1 MSLPAPVPGRLE
13 PDAPLTELAGVGP
26 ARAARLLALDVETVG
41 DLPRQVPRALEDRGA
56 WVSIEIARKR
66 PAGEFAAVHGRVA
79 KRSVHRFGRRRTTL
93 RATLE
98 DSTGRLDLLWFNAP
112 FLAKDV
118 SVGAELAVSG
128 RLSKDGALLQPEVV
142 VRGEASAE
150 LPDRLVGI
158 RAIYATTDGISQRFL
173 RGLIGEALDRLPTPD
188 DPLPSDIREVGEV
201 VSRKT
206 AWRWAHCPG
215 TMGEAERGR
224 ERLIFDELLPLE
236 LAMRRRRRDRRRR
249 KAPRAG
255 AAGGGG
261 RRFVDRLPFT
271 LSPSQETAVEE
282 GWADLAGPNPMGRLL
297 AGEVGSGKTVVAL
310 AIIEEARSLGLQ
322 CALLAP
328 TDLLARQHHRS
339 AVELLSR
346 GEVAGETADKTVDKT
361 VAGAAGIASGG
372 RVALLT
378 GSQPAAEAT
387 ETRRRLAAGEIDF
400 VVGTHALLSKTT
412 RFENLGLV
420 VIDEQHRFGVEQR
433 ATLLGKARTP
443 HALALTATP
452 IPRTLALLAFGDS
465 DVSGLESRPGARG
478 ETTTRVVPSAK
489 RAASLG
495 WVRKRLEAG
504 EQAFLVRPRISG
516 ESAGA
521 VELHDELIRG
531 PLAGVDVGLVHGRL
545 PADERDEIVGRFQA
559 GRLRALVA
567 TTVIEVGLDIPGATI
582 LWVEGAERLGLAQ
595 LHQLRGRIARRGQ
608 RGYCW
613 MVEGRDAPEGSRE
626 RLAVLENVHDGLRLA
641 EIDLATRGPGELLG
655 LKQSGRWGPFSG
667 LGASGLGRITELAE
681 RAWLAADL
689 IVARE
694 ESNEEGRVPCSHES
708 DPVSSSSRS

>member
-1 MSLPAPVPGRLE
+1 
-13 PDAPLTELAGVGP
+13 
-26 ARAARLLALDVETVG
+26 
-41 DLPRQVPRALEDRGA
+41 
-56 WVSIEIARKR
+56 
-66 PAGEFAAVHGRVA
+66 
-79 KRSVHRFGRRRTTL
+79 
-93 RATLE
+93 
-98 DSTGRLDLLWFNAP
+98 
-112 FLAKDV
+112 
-118 SVGAELAVSG
+118 
-128 RLSKDGALLQPEVV
+128 
-142 VRGEASAE
+142 
-150 LPDRLVGI
+150 
-158 RAIYATTDGISQRFL
+158 
-173 RGLIGEALDRLPTPD
+173 
-188 DPLPSDIREVGEV
+188 
-201 VSRKT
+201 
-206 AWRWAHCPG
+206 
-215 TMGEAERGR
+215 MGEAERGR

-249 KAPRAG
+249 KAPRSG

-261 RRFVDRLPFT
+261 RCFVDRLPFT
-271 LSPSQETAVEE
+271 LSPSQEIAVEE

-339 AVELLSR
+339 AIELLSQ
-346 GEVAGETADKTVDKT
+346 GEVEGETADKI
-361 VAGAAGIASGG
+361 VAGAAGGASGG
-372 RVALLT
+372 GVALLT
-378 GSQPAAEAT
+378 GSQPAAEAMA
-387 ETRRRLAAGEIDF
+387 TRRRLAAGEIDF

-412 RFENLGLV
+412 RFRNLGLV

-478 ETTTRVVPSAK
+478 ETTTRVVPFAK

-495 WVRKRLEAG
+495 WVKERLEAG

-531 PLAGVDVGLVHGRL
+531 PLAGLDVGLVHGRL

-626 RLAVLENVHDGLRLA
+626 RLAVLENVDDGLRLA

-689 IVARE
+689 IVTRE
-694 ESNEEGRVPCSHES
+694 DSNEEERVPCSHES
-708 DPVSSSSRS
+708 EPVSSSSRS